1 MCTCAEGK
9 DERDY
14 IILYTAVYNTVLIFP
29 TNREYTT
36 SHAQLH
42 ADKNEIPRKESI
54 GDVSK

>member
-14 IILYTAVYNTVLIFP
+14 IILYTVVYNMVPIFP

-36 SHAQLH
+36 LHAQLH

-54 GDVSK
+54 GDV